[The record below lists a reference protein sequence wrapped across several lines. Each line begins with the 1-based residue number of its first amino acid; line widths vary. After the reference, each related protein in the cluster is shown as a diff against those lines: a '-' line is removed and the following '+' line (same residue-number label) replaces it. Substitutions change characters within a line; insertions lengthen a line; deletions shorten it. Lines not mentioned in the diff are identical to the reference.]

1 MKKMGQGSK
10 LLKVTSILMI
20 VFGSI
25 ALLLGIFATIGA
37 LAILGGAVA
46 IGTDGAELVG
56 ELVMAAAVAALLGA
70 VIQFVAGIIGVKNY
84 NKPEKATICIV
95 FGILVALI
103 AVVSLAFDLA
113 GGQFGLPQVF
123 SILLSMAIP
132 VLYLVGALQ
141 LKKMA

>member
-1 MKKMGQGSK
+1 
-10 LLKVTSILMI
+10 MI